1 MINNHLLRWTVKNY
15 CVTLKVKCP
24 QIDFIADEIYLNAY
38 QFFCV
43 YIGWNDNKSSL
54 LQRVG
59 APFLILLPSAKWLDY
74 LLMKK
79 SYSQK
84 RWFEKEINRSRQRI
98 CGLISI
104 LQLIVRRLCLSDQ
117 FKPHLHSSVNSS
129 RTENRGRR
137 ASRLVTLTLTPPP
150 TQLRTGTVKTQK
162 IASASCEWL
171 YLWNIIST

>member
-24 QIDFIADEIYLNAY
+24 QIDFIADEILPK
-38 QFFCV
+38 CLSV
-43 YIGWNDNKSSL
+43 LLCLHIGWNDNKSSL

-74 LLMKK
+74 LLTKK

-104 LQLIVRRLCLSDQ
+104 LQLIERRLCLSDQ
-117 FKPHLHSSVNSS
+117 LKPHLHSSVNSS

-150 TQLRTGTVKTQK
+150 TQLRTGTVKT
-162 IASASCEWL
+162 
-171 YLWNIIST
+171 

>member
-104 LQLIVRRLCLSDQ
+104 LQLIERRLCLSDQ
-117 FKPHLHSSVNSS
+117 LKPHLHSSVNSS

-137 ASRLVTLTLTPPP
+137 RVSSLWHSHPHPPNYQLA
-150 TQLRTGTVKTQK
+150 QLRRRKLHLQVVNGFIYET
-162 IASASCEWL
+162 
-171 YLWNIIST
+171 